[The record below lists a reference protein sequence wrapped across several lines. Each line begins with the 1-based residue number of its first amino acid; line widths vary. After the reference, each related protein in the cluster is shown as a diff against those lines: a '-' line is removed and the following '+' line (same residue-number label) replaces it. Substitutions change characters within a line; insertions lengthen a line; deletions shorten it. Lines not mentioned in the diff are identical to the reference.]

1 MELYGN
7 ECEAEVHRSIEN
19 QLCLQVRLF
28 ESAMTQPG
36 FARKRKRM
44 LLEAQNTYWGALLTM
59 MAMQKP
65 DPERFAPIHAEL
77 RRLRATLTAFKM

>member
-1 MELYGN
+1 
-7 ECEAEVHRSIEN
+7 
-19 QLCLQVRLF
+19 
-28 ESAMTQPG
+28 
-36 FARKRKRM
+36 
-44 LLEAQNTYWGALLTM
+44 M